1 MTMELLEGETT
12 MEFYERALVERGPAI
27 RARLGGMDDDGR
39 HVFVATWPR
48 SNGVDLI
55 VWKTFEGLVGC
66 IASKRG
72 RRWSTDRGALGAVA
86 LRGATLNI

>member
-12 MEFYERALVERGPAI
+12 MEFYERALVERGPEI

-66 IASKRG
+66 IARNEAG
-72 RRWSTDRGALGAVA
+72 DGPPIEAHWVL
-86 LRGATLNI
+86 LH